1 MEIAWSLNGK
11 LKIENRK
18 KRAATSAAIFTFQFP
33 DFNFAAEAVNG
44 TEGRARTAD
53 PQIHNLVL

>member
-1 MEIAWSLNGK
+1 LKIENGK
-11 LKIENRK
+11 LKK
-18 KRAATSAAIFTFQFP
+18 GDAARSAVFHFQFCI
-33 DFNFAAEAVNG
+33 FNFRRGRGGVG

>member
-1 MEIAWSLNGK
+1 MQKAEMTSFCILHFAFC
-11 LKIENRK
+11 I
-18 KRAATSAAIFTFQFP
+18 RAEG
-33 DFNFAAEAVNG
+33 AEVG

>member
-1 MEIAWSLNGK
+1 VSGMAFRQEG
-11 LKIENRK
+11 
-18 KRAATSAAIFTFQFP
+18 
-33 DFNFAAEAVNG
+33 VG